1 MLSSVFLSSSSIS
14 ASNRLDIAESI
25 RIAEEKRKS
34 LFSAT
39 FPYGDFK
46 SSDDGEDAE
55 DVNEDDYDS
64 LFDEL
69 DEILKSNGAASG
81 SGDVT

>member
-1 MLSSVFLSSSSIS
+1 MMMLSSVFLSSSSIA
-14 ASNRLDIAESI
+14 ASNRLDISGSI
-25 RIAEEKRKS
+25 KIAEAKRKS

-39 FPYGDFK
+39 FPYGDFGTD
-46 SSDDGEDAE
+46 DDGE

-69 DEILKSNGAASG
+69 DEILESDGAASG
-81 SGDVT
+81 SGDAK